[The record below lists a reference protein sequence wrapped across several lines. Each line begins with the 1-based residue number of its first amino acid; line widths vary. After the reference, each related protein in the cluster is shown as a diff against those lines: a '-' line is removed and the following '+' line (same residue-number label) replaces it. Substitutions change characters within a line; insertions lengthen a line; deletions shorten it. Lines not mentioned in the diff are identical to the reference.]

1 MTDLPSGQENKA
13 YGPSVLYAGI
23 DGGGTKTNISILDK
37 DGRIVFSGSYGP
49 SNLLNGDEFE
59 DNVLIMF
66 RDAFLNLKDRLR
78 IKTAI
83 HITAGFAGTSSDDY
97 ETRFRNVFK
106 KAALGYD
113 ISIDHLNINSDALLA
128 LNVYFTDKPGLLL
141 ISGTGSICYG
151 KDQKGDLFRTGGFG
165 YLIDDAGSGFWFGKE
180 AVKAA
185 LRSHYHYG
193 QVSILE
199 DMVREHFGVQN
210 TEDIFD
216 IIYKG
221 DPRSVISSASELVF
235 SAAENGCKVAGEIV
249 ESGAAELI
257 GLVRNCSEHIG
268 RKAPFV
274 VLHGSVF
281 RQEKLVGLIKKDLI
295 DDMNIYIS
303 DKRIDLEA
311 ANSMLDQND
320 L

>member
-1 MTDLPSGQENKA
+1 MTDLQSGQENKV

-23 DGGGTKTNISILDK
+23 DGGGTKTNITILDK
-37 DGRIVFSGSYGP
+37 EGRIAFSGSYGP

-59 DNVLIMF
+59 ENVLTMF
-66 RDAFLNLKDRLR
+66 REAFINLKDRLR
-78 IKTAI
+78 IKTLI
-83 HITAGFAGTSSDDY
+83 NITAGFAGTSSDDY

-113 ISIDHLNINSDALLA
+113 ISIGHLIINSDALLA
-128 LNVYFTDKPGLLL
+128 LNVYFAEKPGLLL

-151 KDQKGDLFRTGGFG
+151 KDQNGDLFRTGGFG

-185 LRSHYHYG
+185 FRSYYHFG
-193 QVSILE
+193 KGSLLE
-199 DMVREHFGVQN
+199 DLVKSHFGVQR
-210 TEDIFD
+210 TDELFEV
-216 IIYKG
+216 IYKG
-221 DPRSVISSASELVF
+221 DARSVISSASELVF
-235 SAAENGCKVAGEIV
+235 AAAENGCKVAEEII
-249 ESGAAELI
+249 ERGASELI
-257 GLVRNCSEHIG
+257 ELVRNCSEHID

-281 RQEKLVGLIKKDLI
+281 KQEKLVDLIKKELI
-295 DDMNIYIS
+295 NDMNIYIS

-311 ANSMLDQND
+311 ASSMLDQND